1 MNEPKDRDMKQTVF
15 ERTEKEIESLKDN
28 LNHQNHMTE
37 AERNGRGPDGMP
49 RETPYRVVQAHR
61 ERYLVRRGAE
71 EYSCVLTGA
80 LRYREEFP
88 VVGDEVG
95 ITVNPYGDS
104 LIREIL
110 PRRTVF
116 CRPDRGGH
124 ADGFAKTLKA
134 QPLVANIDYVFIITS
149 LNRDFSPGR
158 IARYAAMAA
167 SGGAVPVAVLTKA
180 DLCPDPAGPEKQVAA
195 LSGDLT
201 AVTISAVTGYGLER
215 LRPYFREGVTIALL
229 GSSGAGKST
238 LINTLAGEEIM
249 RTGGIREEDS
259 KGRHTTTH
267 RELIEVNGVSLI
279 DTPGLRELGVM
290 DAEAGIGSTFSD
302 IAELVSRC
310 AFSDCTHRSEPGC
323 AVLQALRDGSLT
335 PERWAVYSRLEQ
347 ENHWSK
353 TKKNEWMT
361 KLAME
366 RRKLSTARK
375 KRR

>member
-1 MNEPKDRDMKQTVF
+1 MNEPKDRDLKQTVF

-49 RETPYRVVQAHR
+49 RETPYRVVQAYR

-71 EYSCVLTGA
+71 EYFCVLTGA

-124 ADGFAKTLKA
+124 ADGFVKTLKA

-158 IARYAAMAA
+158 IARYAAMAV